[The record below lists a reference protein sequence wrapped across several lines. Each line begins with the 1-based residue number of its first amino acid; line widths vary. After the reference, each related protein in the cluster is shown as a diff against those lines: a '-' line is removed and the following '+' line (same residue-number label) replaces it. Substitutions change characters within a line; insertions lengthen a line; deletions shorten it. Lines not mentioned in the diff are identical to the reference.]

1 MAINRVIHLA
11 VVRKER
17 SIVLSAVIKQK
28 APNSFTFS
36 FNPSLGHGF
45 WWLPKVG
52 ELRFLLAAKSGVKQL
67 FE

>member
-1 MAINRVIHLA
+1 MAIDRVIYLA

-17 SIVLSAVIKQK
+17 SIVLAAMFEQK

-36 FNPSLGHGF
+36 FHPSISHGF
-45 WWLPKVG
+45 WWLAKVS
-52 ELRFLLAAKSGVKQL
+52 ELRFLLAAKSGVEQL